1 MIPTLLIALA
11 AQAGYHVETTLPGPD
26 GGWDLASVDSSRRQ
40 FFVARGDSVTV
51 ADLVTGKTRQFAPA
65 QRGHA
70 ALVVP
75 GTDLLLVTNGG
86 TDTAT
91 LFNRASGA
99 LVATLPTGKKPDA
112 ATYDPATHTVWVMN
126 AGSGDISVVDPV
138 ALKVVGTVMVGG
150 SLELGA
156 ADGKGRLYVNI
167 EDHNSVAVIDTR
179 SRKLLKTFPLA
190 GCDGPTG
197 VAYDPSARQLISA
210 CSNGVAV
217 VSRPDGKNVSS
228 ISIGKGADG
237 AVFDARR
244 GVALIPAGQDGNLSI
259 IKLGAKPHVVA
270 VVPTAR
276 SARTIALDEQSGHAY
291 LAASDLKAVEGQK
304 RPQAVPGTWRVIVV
318 AP

>member
-1 MIPTLLIALA
+1 MIPMLMIAMA
-11 AQAGYHVETTLPGPD
+11 ATAGFHVETSIPGPD
-26 GGWDLASVDSSRRQ
+26 GGWDLGSVDPSGRQ

-51 ADLVTGKTRQFAPA
+51 ADLTTGKSRQFAPA

-70 ALVVP
+70 ALVIP

-91 LFNRASGA
+91 LFNRSSGA

-112 ATYDPATHTVWVMN
+112 ATYDAATRTVWVMN
-126 AGSGDISVVDPV
+126 ADSGDITIVDPI
-138 ALKVVGTVMVGG
+138 ARKAVGTVMIGG

-156 ADGKGRLYVNI
+156 ADGHGRLYVNI
-167 EDHNSVAVIDTR
+167 EDRNSVAVIDTR
-179 SRKLLKTFPLA
+179 SRKLLTVFPLA

-197 VAYDPSARQLISA
+197 IAYDASARQLISA
-210 CSNGVAV
+210 CASGVAI
-217 VSRPDGKNVSS
+217 VSRPDGTSVTSVP
-228 ISIGKGADG
+228 IGKGADG
-237 AVFDARR
+237 AAFDAKR

-276 SARTIALDEQSGHAY
+276 SARTIALDERSGRAY
-291 LAASDLKAVEGQK
+291 LAASDVKAVEGQK
-304 RPQAVPGTWRVIVV
+304 RPQAVPGTWRIIVV